1 MIERFKMPHVFGA
14 ILVILA
20 ALLWSFDGVLRQSL
34 YVLPPTIIIFYE
46 ALFGAVIISPFFIPH
61 KQGGR
66 VFTIRD
72 WLIMS
77 AIALFSGTLGTLAY
91 TAALVKI
98 NFIPFSVVVLLQQ
111 TQPLFAVLFA
121 VILLKERLTSY
132 FIKYALLAVIAVYF
146 VSFPNLQVNLES
158 GSGTIIAATLGLV
171 AAFFW
176 GSSTALS
183 KHILKKVSF
192 VYATAMRFFFT
203 VPIALALVFAT
214 GSSEMLS
221 QVSVMQVLML
231 LAITLSTGLVA
242 LTLYYKGLQ
251 KIPARRSTIYELT
264 WPLSAIVLDFVI
276 RGTVLS
282 PTQIIGAVVLIFSM
296 LKITRYSTRS

>member
-1 MIERFKMPHVFGA
+1 M
-14 ILVILA
+14 
-20 ALLWSFDGVLRQSL
+20 
-34 YVLPPTIIIFYE
+34 LPPTIIIFYE

-296 LKITRYSTRS
+296 LKITRYSTRN

>member
-1 MIERFKMPHVFGA
+1 MQMIERFKMPHVFGA

-111 TQPLFAVLFA
+111 TQPFFAILLA
-121 VILLKERLTSY
+121 TILLKERLTSY
-132 FIKYALLAVIAVYF
+132 FVKYALLAVIAVYF

-214 GSSEMLS
+214 GSSGVLA

-242 LTLYYKGLQ
+242 LALYYKGLQ
-251 KIPARRSTIYELT
+251 KIQARRSAIYELT

-276 RGTVLS
+276 RGTILS

-296 LKITRYSTRS
+296 